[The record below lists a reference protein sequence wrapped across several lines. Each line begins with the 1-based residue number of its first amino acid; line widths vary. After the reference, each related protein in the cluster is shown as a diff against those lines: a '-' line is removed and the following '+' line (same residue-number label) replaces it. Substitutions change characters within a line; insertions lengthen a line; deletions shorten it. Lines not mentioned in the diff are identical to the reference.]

1 MLNTNA
7 ALAAYYNCPSMNAL
21 TTHQKTAVFLHNPP
35 SEIVP
40 YCTYFLKLAP
50 YRKKADGQ
58 MGLSENA
65 LRNYVIFCQHFRD
78 FESEFAQKKLT
89 FSKLDKQVVE
99 GFTQWLLED
108 KKFSQNYAG
117 RLLGTLKT
125 LCLDAKKSDIQ
136 THPYVQ
142 HISGFTQRQTTR
154 VLNIL
159 TFKDLHAIEQ
169 VKLEK
174 SHLNTTRN
182 WIILG
187 FWLGQRV
194 SDLLTLRPHQLREA
208 PNGGLYV
215 DILQKKTAK
224 KVTVGVIDPLAVRI
238 LRHQFPKKLTP
249 QRFNLYLKRVL
260 KTAGLNQNVSSFKF
274 NPKTQ
279 RKELGI
285 FPKYEVIS
293 SHDLRRSFATNFFGK
308 IPTPVLMQMTGHS
321 KESTFM
327 SYIGRDPNRDAYAD
341 SFMEG
346 VMQLVKYT

>member
-1 MLNTNA
+1 MIPTLKHSKTA
-7 ALAAYYNCPSMNAL
+7 ALLA
-21 TTHQKTAVFLHNPP
+21 NPP
-35 SEIVP
+35 SEIIG

-58 MGLSENA
+58 MGLSDNA
-65 LRNYVIFCQHFRD
+65 LRNYVIFCQHFSD
-78 FESEFAQKKLT
+78 FELDFGQEALT
-89 FSKLDKQVVE
+89 FSELDRRVVE
-99 GFTQWLLED
+99 GFTQWLLD
-108 KKFSQNYAG
+108 KKKFSQNYAG

-125 LCLDAKKSDIQ
+125 LCLDAKKSELK
-136 THPYVQ
+136 THPYVE

-154 VLNIL
+154 IINIL
-159 TFKDLHAIEQ
+159 TFKDLAAIEK
-169 VKLEK
+169 VELHKA
-174 SHLNTTRN
+174 HLNTTRN

-194 SDLLTLRPHQLREA
+194 SDLLTLGAHQLREA

-215 DILQKKTAK
+215 DIHQKKTGK
-224 KVTVGVIDPLAVRI
+224 KVTVGVIDPIAVRI
-238 LRHQFPKKLTP
+238 LRYQFPKKLTP

-260 KTAGLNQNVSSFKF
+260 KLAGLNQKVSSFKF
-274 NPKTQ
+274 NSQTQ
-279 RKELGI
+279 RKEMGV
-285 FPKYEVIS
+285 FPKHEVIS

-308 IPTPVLMQMTGHS
+308 IPTPVLMHMTGHS

-346 VMQLVKYT
+346 VMQLEK

>member
-1 MLNTNA
+1 MLNRTA
-7 ALAAYYNCPSMNAL
+7 ALAAYYNCPSMIPTL
-21 TTHQKTAVFLHNPP
+21 KHSKTAALLANPP
-35 SEIVP
+35 SEIIG

-58 MGLSENA
+58 MGLSDNA
-65 LRNYVIFCQHFRD
+65 LRNYVIFCQHFSD
-78 FESEFAQKKLT
+78 FELDFGQEALT
-89 FSKLDKQVVE
+89 FSELDRRVVE
-99 GFTQWLLED
+99 GFTQWLLD
-108 KKFSQNYAG
+108 KKKFSQNYAG

-125 LCLDAKKSDIQ
+125 LCLDAKKSELK
-136 THPYVQ
+136 THPYVE

-154 VLNIL
+154 IINIL
-159 TFKDLHAIEQ
+159 TFKDLAAIEK
-169 VKLEK
+169 VELHKA
-174 SHLNTTRN
+174 HLNTTRN

-194 SDLLTLRPHQLREA
+194 SDLLTLGAHQLREA

-215 DILQKKTAK
+215 DIHQKKTGK
-224 KVTVGVIDPLAVRI
+224 KVTVGVIDPIAVRI
-238 LRHQFPKKLTP
+238 LRYQFPKKLTP

-260 KTAGLNQNVSSFKF
+260 KLAGLNQKVSSFKF
-274 NPKTQ
+274 NSQTQ
-279 RKELGI
+279 RKEMGV
-285 FPKYEVIS
+285 FPKHEVIS

-308 IPTPVLMQMTGHS
+308 IPTPVLMHMTGHS

-346 VMQLVKYT
+346 VMQLEK

>member
-1 MLNTNA
+1 MLNSNA
-7 ALAAYYNCPSMNAL
+7 ALAAYYNCPSMNPT
-21 TTHQKTAVFLHNPP
+21 TTHLKTAFFLANPP
-35 SEIVP
+35 SEIVA

-65 LRNYVIFCQHFRD
+65 LRNYVIFCQHFTD
-78 FESEFAQKKLT
+78 FELEFGQNALT
-89 FSKLDKQVVE
+89 FAELDRNVVE
-99 GFTQWLLED
+99 GFTQWLLD
-108 KKFSQNYAG
+108 KKQFSQNYAG

-125 LCLDAKKSDIQ
+125 LCLDAKKSELK

-142 HISGFTQRQTTR
+142 HISGFTQRRTTR
-154 VLNIL
+154 IINIL
-159 TFKDLHAIEQ
+159 TFKDLHAIQQ
-169 VKLEK
+169 VPLDKE
-174 SHLNTTRN
+174 HLDTTRK

-215 DILQKKTAK
+215 DIVQKKTAK
-224 KVTVGVIDPLAVRI
+224 KVTVGVIDPKAIHI
-238 LRHQFPKKLTP
+238 LRHEFPKKLTP
-249 QRFNLYLKRVL
+249 QRFNLYMKRVL
-260 KTAGLNQNVSSFKF
+260 KAAELNQKVSSFKF

-279 RKELGI
+279 RKEMGV
-285 FPKYEVIS
+285 FPKHEVIS

-308 IPTPVLMQMTGHS
+308 ISTPVLMQMTGHS

-327 SYIGRDPNRDAYAD
+327 SYIGRDPNRDSYAD

-346 VMQLVKYT
+346 VLHLVK

>member
-1 MLNTNA
+1 MLNSNA
-7 ALAAYYNCPSMNAL
+7 ALAAYYNCPSMNPTL
-21 TTHQKTAVFLHNPP
+21 THQKTALLLSKPP
-35 SEIVP
+35 SEIAA

-50 YRKKADGQ
+50 YRKKSDGQ

-65 LRNYVIFCQHFRD
+65 LRNYVIFCQHFSD
-78 FESEFAQKKLT
+78 FEQEFSEHPLT
-89 FSKLDKQVVE
+89 FSGLNRRVVE
-99 GFTQWLLED
+99 GFTQWLLD
-108 KKFSQNYAG
+108 KKQFSQNYAG

-125 LCLDAKKSDIQ
+125 LCLDAKKSEIK

-142 HISGFTQRQTTR
+142 HISGFTQRKTTR
-154 VLNIL
+154 IINIL
-159 TFKDLHAIEQ
+159 TFQDLHAIEQ
-169 VKLEK
+169 VELDKP
-174 SHLNTTRN
+174 HLNTTRN

-194 SDLLTLRPHQLREA
+194 SDLLTLKPHQLRQA

-224 KVTVGVIDPLAVRI
+224 KVTVGVIDPIAVQI
-238 LRHQFPKKLTP
+238 LREDFPKKLTP

-260 KTAGLNQNVSSFKF
+260 KAAGLTQKVSSYKF

-279 RKELGI
+279 RKEMGI
-285 FPKYEVIS
+285 FSKYEVIS

-327 SYIGRDPNRDAYAD
+327 TYIGRDPNRDAYAD

-346 VMQLVKYT
+346 VLQLVK

>member
-1 MLNTNA
+1 MLNSNA
-7 ALAAYYNCPSMNAL
+7 ALSAYYNCPSMNPT
-21 TTHQKTAVFLHNPP
+21 TTHQKTAILLANPP
-35 SEIVP
+35 SEIVA

-50 YRKKADGQ
+50 YRKKANGQ

-65 LRNYVIFCQHFRD
+65 LRNYVIFCQHFAD
-78 FESEFAQKKLT
+78 FETEFSQKCLT
-89 FSKLDKQVVE
+89 FSELDRRVVE
-99 GFTQWLLED
+99 GFTQWLLNK

-125 LCLDAKKSDIQ
+125 ICLDAKKSDIK

-154 VLNIL
+154 IINIL
-159 TFKDLHAIEQ
+159 TFKDLHSIEHI
-169 VKLEK
+169 KFEK
-174 SHLNTTRN
+174 EHMNTTRN

-194 SDLLTLRPHQLREA
+194 SDLLTLGQHQLRDA
-208 PNGGLYV
+208 PNGGIYV
-215 DILQKKTAK
+215 DIIQKKTAK
-224 KVTVGVIDPLAVRI
+224 KVTVGVIDPKAVNI
-238 LRHQFPKKLTP
+238 LRNHFPKKITP
-249 QRFNLYLKRVL
+249 QRFNLYMKRVL
-260 KTAGLNQNVSSFKF
+260 KEAGLNQKVSSYKF

-279 RKELGI
+279 RKEIGI

-308 IPTPVLMQMTGHS
+308 ISTPVLMQMTGHS

-327 SYIGRDPNRDAYAD
+327 TYIGRDPNRDSYAD

-346 VMQLVKYT
+346 VMRLVK

>member
-1 MLNTNA
+1 MLNSNT
-7 ALAAYYNCPSMNAL
+7 ALAAYYNCPSMLPTLN
-21 TTHQKTAVFLHNPP
+21 HKKTAVLLANPP
-35 SEIVP
+35 SEIVG

-65 LRNYVIFCQHFRD
+65 LRNYVIFCQHFND
-78 FESEFAQKKLT
+78 FELDFGQKALRFSE
-89 FSKLDKQVVE
+89 LDRRVVE
-99 GFTQWLLED
+99 GFTQWLLD
-108 KKFSQNYAG
+108 KKKFSQNYAG

-125 LCLDAKKSDIQ
+125 LCLDAKKSEVK

-154 VLNIL
+154 IINVL
-159 TFKDLHAIEQ
+159 TFRDLKAIEK
-169 VKLEK
+169 VELHKT
-174 SHLNTTRN
+174 HLNTTRN

-187 FWLGQRV
+187 FWLGQWV
-194 SDLLTLRPHQLREA
+194 SDLLTLEPHQLRNA

-215 DILQKKTAK
+215 DIHQKKTGK
-224 KVTVGVIDPLAVRI
+224 KVTVGVIDPIAVQI
-238 LRHQFPKKLTP
+238 LRHHFPKKLTP
-249 QRFNLYLKRVL
+249 QQFNLYLKRVL
-260 KTAGLNQNVSSFKF
+260 KAAGLNQKVSSFKF

-279 RKELGI
+279 RKEIGV

-308 IPTPVLMQMTGHS
+308 IPTPVLMHMTGHS

-346 VMQLVKYT
+346 VIQLEK

>member
-1 MLNTNA
+1 MLINNA
-7 ALAAYYNCPSMNAL
+7 ALAAYYNCPSMNPT
-21 TTHQKTAVFLHNPP
+21 TTHNQTAVFLANPP
-35 SEIVP
+35 SEIVA

-65 LRNYVIFCQHFRD
+65 LRNYVIFCQHFSD
-78 FESEFAQKKLT
+78 FEFEFNQEALT
-89 FSKLDKQVVE
+89 FSELDRRVVE
-99 GFTQWLLED
+99 GFTQWLLD
-108 KKFSQNYAG
+108 KKQFSQNYAG
-117 RLLGTLKT
+117 RLLVTLKT
-125 LCLDAKKSDIQ
+125 LCLDAKKSEIK
-136 THPYVQ
+136 THSYVQ
-142 HISGFTQRQTTR
+142 HISGFTQRKTTR
-154 VLNIL
+154 IINIL
-159 TFKDLHAIEQ
+159 TFKDLHAIE
-169 VKLEK
+169 KLVLDK
-174 SHLNTTRN
+174 DHLNTTRN

-215 DILQKKTAK
+215 DILQKKTGK
-224 KVTVGVIDPLAVRI
+224 KVTVGVIDPVAVRV

-260 KTAGLNQNVSSFKF
+260 KAAGLNQKVSSFKF
-274 NPKTQ
+274 NPETQ
-279 RKELGI
+279 RKEMGI

-308 IPTPVLMQMTGHS
+308 ISTPVLMQMTGHS

-327 SYIGRDPNRDAYAD
+327 TYIGRDPNRDAYAD

-346 VMQLVKYT
+346 VMQLVK